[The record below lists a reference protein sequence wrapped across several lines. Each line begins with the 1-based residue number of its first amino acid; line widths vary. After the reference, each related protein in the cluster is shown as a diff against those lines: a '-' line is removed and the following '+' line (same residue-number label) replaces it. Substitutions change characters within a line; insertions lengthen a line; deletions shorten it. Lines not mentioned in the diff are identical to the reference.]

1 MLSFL
6 PLHLPLGQQ
15 ASHSSEEVFLL
26 RQSGLFGATGYAGGF
41 LYATKSGRQVA
52 APTLLHYSVGKACHQ
67 VVHFLIAADIVRPV
81 QNILP
86 LGLAQ
91 VRIAVH
97 SRGVGG

>member
-1 MLSFL
+1 M
-6 PLHLPLGQQ
+6 
-15 ASHSSEEVFLL
+15 L

-41 LYATKSGRQVA
+41 LYVIKSGRLVA

-81 QNILP
+81 QNILL

-91 VRIAVH
+91 VRITVHGGGIGRQRQAETDGKRAERVAAVG
-97 SRGVGG
+97 R